1 MTETSELSLS
11 TVTRSQGSRDRSS
24 LVIISL
30 VEQLAAAYER
40 QEDRRTALVL
50 ALSQSLIKM
59 GLISPAFAM
68 PELSGLRSQY
78 SLAFLRL
85 MARARDSLPVTSA
98 SLPLMGP
105 DHALSSP
112 LSAPLPSLFRSRY
125 SQDFEEVRML
135 GRGGFGSV
143 FLAVNKLDQVKYAV
157 KKINILLAKSNLV
170 YKILR
175 EVTVLAKLNHPN
187 IVTYKTAW
195 TEAYFGEVSSTGS
208 SNKEPSPA
216 SFEELEE
223 DSFENV
229 DFQSEMTSHSNG
241 IVFERQSAF
250 LEEVSGSPSGWSS
263 GVQRV
268 VGVPGSPFS
277 TSRSNLQGR
286 FWGHSATEEV
296 SASVQFREAS
306 RSQASQN
313 SRQVRLFQRANSL
326 EGEVSPTQAAT
337 LFIQMELCDITLRD
351 WLDVRNSNSSV
362 NIRENYKLFQQLL
375 SAAKYLH
382 DKGILHR
389 DIKPRNIFVNDQL
402 LLKLGDF
409 GLAKED
415 LVLAPDPSEPPT
427 PQDLRTVTFM
437 AARPRLDTSGVGTTA
452 YAAPEQLS
460 SGRVDRASDMYSLG
474 IVLWELFTLA
484 GTEMERVVGINKL
497 RDRDRVSVES
507 IEEQWPD
514 IGTLV
519 WRLTSREPG
528 ERPGAEELLEN
539 MFSDKDLSVV
549 ERDREVEVL
558 RGTVRLQATQITKQE
573 QLISQ
578 QNKEIE
584 ILRQL
589 LTRVRQSGDE

>member
-1 MTETSELSLS
+1 MSLS
-11 TVTRSQGSRDRSS
+11 MVTRGQGSRDRSS

-40 QEDRRTALVL
+40 QEDRRAALVL

-68 PELSGLRSQY
+68 PELSGLRAQY

-105 DHALSSP
+105 DHALASP

-143 FLAVNKLDQVKYAV
+143 FLAVNKLDKVEYAV
-157 KKINILLAKSNLV
+157 KKINILLAKSTLV

-208 SNKEPSPA
+208 SNKEPSSA

-229 DFQSEMTSHSNG
+229 DYHSETNG

-268 VGVPGSPFS
+268 VGVPGSPFT
-277 TSRSNLQGR
+277 TSRTNLQGR

-306 RSQASQN
+306 RSQVSQN

-362 NIRENYKLFQQLL
+362 NVRENYKLFQQLL

-415 LVLAPDPSEPPT
+415 LGLVPDPSEPPT

-474 IVLWELFTLA
+474 IVLWELFTRA

-497 RDRDRVSVES
+497 RDRDRVSVETIS
-507 IEEQWPD
+507 EQWPD
-514 IGTLV
+514 IGALV

-528 ERPGAEELLEN
+528 ERPGAGELMEN
-539 MFSDKDLSVV
+539 TFSDKDLSVV

-558 RGTVRLQATQITKQE
+558 RGTLRLQATQITKQE
-573 QLISQ
+573 QLIAQ

-589 LTRVRQSGDE
+589 LSRVRQSGDE

>member
-1 MTETSELSLS
+1 MTESSELSLS
-11 TVTRSQGSRDRSS
+11 MVTRGPGSRDRSS

-30 VEQLAAAYER
+30 VEQLASAYER
-40 QEDRRTALVL
+40 QEDRRAALVL

-59 GLISPAFAM
+59 GLISPAFTM

-105 DHALSSP
+105 DHALASP

-143 FLAVNKLDQVKYAV
+143 FLAVNKLDKVEYAV
-157 KKINILLAKSNLV
+157 KKINILLTKSNLV
-170 YKILR
+170 FKILR

-195 TEAYFGEVSSTGS
+195 TEAYFGEVSRTGS
-208 SNKEPSPA
+208 SNKEPSSV

-229 DFQSEMTSHSNG
+229 VYHSETNG

-306 RSQASQN
+306 RSQVSQN
-313 SRQVRLFQRANSL
+313 SS
-326 EGEVSPTQAAT
+326 
-337 LFIQMELCDITLRD
+337 
-351 WLDVRNSNSSV
+351 
-362 NIRENYKLFQQLL
+362 
-375 SAAKYLH
+375 
-382 DKGILHR
+382 
-389 DIKPRNIFVNDQL
+389 QL

-415 LVLAPDPSEPPT
+415 LGLVPDPSEPPT

-497 RDRDRVSVES
+497 RDRDRVSVETIS
-507 IEEQWPD
+507 EQWPD
-514 IGTLV
+514 IGALV
-519 WRLTSREPG
+519 WRLTSRELG
-528 ERPGAEELLEN
+528 ERPGAGELLEN
-539 MFSDKDLSVV
+539 TFSEKDLNVV

-573 QLISQ
+573 QLIAQ

-589 LTRVRQSGDE
+589 LSRVRQSGDE